1 MSDFSSIFRRE
12 FLIHREISAFL
23 AGATAVAKVPGRLVV
38 ARVLWELPDI
48 PMPDLTEAVR
58 RAAAEVGREIDMD
71 CGEYPSRDGGDAG
84 LSEGSRPSAAS
95 LAVDANR
102 MEGLAMDDRESRIR
116 QRAYRLWEQDGWP
129 TGMEAEHWTRAE
141 RELFSNGGAF
151 AATGGE
157 PVSEAATQSASAGKR
172 PAVRSKSRAAK
183 SPGATSSRGRSKPPQ

>member
-1 MSDFSSIFRRE
+1 MSDFSSNFRRA
-12 FLIHREISAFL
+12 FLIHREISTFL
-23 AGATAVAKVPGRLVV
+23 AGAPAAAKVPLRPVLARLL
-38 ARVLWELPDI
+38 RELPET
-48 PMPDLTEAVR
+48 PLPELTEAVR

-71 CGEYPSRDGGDAG
+71 GMEYPPRDGGDAR
-84 LSEGSRPSAAS
+84 LSNGSRPVAA
-95 LAVDANR
+95 LEDHANC

-141 RELFSNGGAF
+141 RELFSNGDVAF
-151 AATGGE
+151 IAAGGE

-183 SPGATSSRGRSKPPQ
+183 SPGATSSRGRAKPPK